1 MKTFYTERDI
11 EDMHARGVSHIE
23 LNDDIVITDVA
34 RERAEKLGVS
44 LVAAGQKPS
53 ATAPVSTSP
62 AKSSA
67 ANLSQT
73 ELVSLVKARVI
84 ARLGT
89 SEYDSLLDQ
98 IIPQVMARLNNGGPP
113 VPQRVS
119 VTPQPKGD
127 Y

>member
-11 EDMHARGVSHIE
+11 EEMHARGVSHVE
-23 LNDDIVITDVA
+23 LNDDVVITDVA

-53 ATAPVSTSP
+53 GVT
-62 AKSSA
+62 SSA
-67 ANLSQT
+67 APPTHASNLSQT
-73 ELVSLVKARVI
+73 EMISMVKARVI

-98 IIPQVMARLNNGGPP
+98 IIPQVMARLNGSTASSATGPK
-113 VPQRVS
+113 
-119 VTPQPKGD
+119 PQPKSD
-127 Y
+127 F